1 MSIHFDA
8 QFYMGPGK
16 DPLVA
21 SLQYF
26 NTHRL
31 TFEDGGQ
38 YFLWANVSR
47 LALPILY
54 RNLMKTTGRSQRAYP
69 LHLPRHL
76 NWTVRTITSLET

>member
-26 NTHRL
+26 NAHHL
-31 TFEDGGQ
+31 AFEDGGQ
-38 YFLWANVSR
+38 YFLWANVSH
-47 LALPILY
+47 ATCTIHVTY
-54 RNLMKTTGRSQRAYP
+54 TDRNLLLDHKGPVHYNYP
-69 LHLPRHL
+69 VPS
-76 NWTVRTITSLET
+76 VE